1 MKKRIS
7 KSRSIK
13 EFHHP
18 VLDDIK
24 DRLKKDPTLVQRFK
38 DDFQGTI
45 RDLGIVY
52 GDKEKNKLKRDWQK
66 CVREDLRNKMEG
78 VPKDKIPYYSMVRNG
93 KPISIRVFLT
103 TDGKVRKIQP
113 REDEI

>member
-1 MKKRIS
+1 MKKRIFQ
-7 KSRSIK
+7 SRSIK

-24 DRLKKDPTLVQRFK
+24 ERVKKDPNLVQRLK
-38 DDFQGTI
+38 DDFQETI
-45 RDLGIVY
+45 HDLGIVY
-52 GDKEKNKLKRDWQK
+52 GDKEKNKIKRDWQK
-66 CVREDLRNKMEG
+66 WVKDDLKNKMEG
-78 VPKDKIPYYSMVRNG
+78 VPKEKIPYYSMVRDG

-103 TDGKVRKIQP
+103 TDGKVRKILP